1 MTTIAPT
8 PKAEATIRSWIDT
21 NLVDEM
27 NELEVIESLAFNIS
41 EGLARAN
48 STCIKAV
55 KSVHLNELHLLS
67 LNYSK
72 VHAIVK
78 VNSKVSLNVSWDD
91 YLTSEEVRQIVGDSE
106 EFTFISL
113 DTDSDFTL
121 KIEFELLS
129 EPPMVASHKVLS
141 IEGEYGTFNFTP

>member
-8 PKAEATIRSWIDT
+8 PKAEATIKSWIDT

-27 NELEVIESLAFNIS
+27 NELEVIESLVFNIP

-48 STCIKAV
+48 STGIKAV
-55 KSVHLNELHLLS
+55 KSVHLNELQLLS
-67 LNYSK
+67 LSYSK
-72 VHAIVK
+72 VQAIVK
-78 VNSKVSLNVSWDD
+78 VKSKVSLNVSWDD
-91 YLTSEEVRQIVGDSE
+91 YLSSEEVRQIVGDSE
-106 EFTFISL
+106 EFTFLSL

-129 EPPMVASHKVLS
+129 EPPLVASHKVLS
-141 IEGEYGTFNFTP
+141 IDGEYGTFNFNH

>member
-27 NELEVIESLAFNIS
+27 NELEVIESLAFNIP

-48 STCIKAV
+48 STGIKVV
-55 KSVHLNELHLLS
+55 KSVHLNELQLLS
-67 LNYSK
+67 LSYSK

-78 VNSKVSLNVSWDD
+78 FNSKLSLNVSWDD
-91 YLTSEEVRQIVGDSE
+91 YLSSEEVRQIVGDTE

-129 EPPMVASHKVLS
+129 EPPLVASHKVLS
-141 IEGEYGTFNFTP
+141 IDGEYGTYNFNH